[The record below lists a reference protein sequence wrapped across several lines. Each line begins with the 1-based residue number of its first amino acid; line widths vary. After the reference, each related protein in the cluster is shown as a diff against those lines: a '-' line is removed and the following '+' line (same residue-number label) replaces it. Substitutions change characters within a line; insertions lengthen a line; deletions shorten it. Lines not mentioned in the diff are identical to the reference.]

1 VYNAVTLPICSEWK
15 VNLKLIQ
22 IAQECESLSVDEA
35 KVLIRHLKTLIDSQE
50 LASVSNVIGW
60 RKREIA
66 ERIAREEYQND

>member
-1 VYNAVTLPICSEWK
+1 

-22 IAQECESLSVDEA
+22 IAQDCESVSVNEA
-35 KVLIRHLKTLIDSQE
+35 KVLIQHLKTLIDAEE
-50 LASVSNVIGW
+50 LSSITNVVGW

>member
-1 VYNAVTLPICSEWK
+1 M
-15 VNLKLIQ
+15 NLKLIQ